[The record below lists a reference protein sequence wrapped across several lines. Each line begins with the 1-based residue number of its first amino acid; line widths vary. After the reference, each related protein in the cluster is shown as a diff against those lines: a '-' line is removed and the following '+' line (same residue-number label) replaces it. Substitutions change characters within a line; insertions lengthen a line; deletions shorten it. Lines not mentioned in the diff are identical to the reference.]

1 MVQALLLGVR
11 ARGRAQNHY
20 RRSLSLL
27 PFRPAGSRE
36 DGPDCSGGE
45 AHSPSEEPRRQSLL
59 SLPDGGEAREG
70 GAQLRGGNGGGDDL
84 GRRPGGHR
92 RCTSRVP
99 EARPLRRA
107 TGALFFLR
115 EPRPAPRS
123 QERES
128 LYSPLGGPRPCLN
141 VPEVAALRIHARLPG
156 GKANLRAYGP
166 RHEATARGVLR
177 SPQRASVRPSEH
189 RFRLVTELLWF
200 GASEANFG
208 ESPE

>member
-1 MVQALLLGVR
+1 MVPAVLLGGR

-45 AHSPSEEPRRQSLL
+45 AHSPSEKPRRQSLL
-59 SLPDGGEAREG
+59 SLPDGGEARQG
-70 GAQLRGGNGGGDDL
+70 GAELRGGNGGGDDL

-99 EARPLRRA
+99 EAAALSRA
-107 TGALFFLR
+107 TGALFVFR
-115 EPRPAPRS
+115 RPRPAPRS

-128 LYSPLGGPRPCLN
+128 LYSPLGGTSACLD
-141 VPEVAALRIHARLPG
+141 VPENAALRIHTRPPG
-156 GKANLRAYGP
+156 GQTNP
-166 RHEATARGVLR
+166 
-177 SPQRASVRPSEH
+177 
-189 RFRLVTELLWF
+189 
-200 GASEANFG
+200 
-208 ESPE
+208 

>member
-1 MVQALLLGVR
+1 MVPALLLGGR

-45 AHSPSEEPRRQSLL
+45 AHSPSEKPRRQSLL

-70 GAQLRGGNGGGDDL
+70 GAELRGGDGGGDDL

-92 RCTSRVP
+92 RCTLRVP

-115 EPRPAPRS
+115 KPRPAPRS

-128 LYSPLGGPRPCLN
+128 LYSPIGGSRARLD
-141 VPEVAALRIHARLPG
+141 VPEVATLRVHARPSG
-156 GKANLRAYGP
+156 AKGNLRASGP
-166 RHEATARGVLR
+166 GHEATPRAILR
-177 SPQRASVRPSEH
+177 APQRASVRPSEH
-189 RFRLVTELLWF
+189 RLGLVTQLLWV
-200 GASEANFG
+200 
-208 ESPE
+208 